1 MGLFRRKK
9 KKDLT
14 LTGLPGK
21 AVIRKE
27 DWSEFPTSD
36 DTTSLADLGIG
47 NRRFLFVL
55 EVTLDDGRPPYTVE
69 GWFKVPARLGGETG
83 PGVTLPVYAD
93 PDDPSNIDINWDRF
107 VAEGGADKFRSDNAD
122 DRRAAVHET
131 FPAGSRTM
139 MVNGWVAATKAGA
152 MSAEDLENALQGA
165 VTAGTLD
172 EAEADAARKSVS

>member
-9 KKDLT
+9 KDLM
-14 LTGLPGK
+14 LTGLPGN

-27 DWSEFPTSD
+27 DWSDFSNDD

-47 NRRFLFVL
+47 NRRFRFEL

-69 GWFKVPARLGGETG
+69 GWFKVPAKLDGETG
-83 PGVTLPVYAD
+83 PGVTLPVWAD
-93 PDDPSNIDINWDRF
+93 PDDPTNIDINWDRF
-107 VAEGGADKFRSDNAD
+107 VAGGGANKFRSNKAD
-122 DRRAAVHET
+122 DRRAAVHES
-131 FPAGSRTM
+131 FPAGNRTM

-165 VTAGTLD
+165 VSSGMLD
-172 EAEADAARKSVS
+172 EAEAEAARRAVG

>member
-14 LTGLPGK
+14 LAGLPGK

-27 DWSEFPTSD
+27 DWSDFSTDD

-47 NRRFLFVL
+47 NRRFLFEL

-69 GWFKVPARLGGETG
+69 GWFKVPAKLGGDTG

-93 PDDPSNIDINWDRF
+93 PTNLDINWDRF
-107 VAEGGADKFRSDNAD
+107 VAEGGVNKFRSGDAG
-122 DRRAAVHET
+122 DRRAAVHES

-139 MVNGWVAATKAGA
+139 MVNGWVAAAKAGA
-152 MSAEDLENALQGA
+152 MSADEFENALHGA
-165 VTAGTLD
+165 TSSGTID
-172 EAEADAARKSVS
+172 EAGAEAARRAAG

>member
-9 KKDLT
+9 KDLT
-14 LTGLPGK
+14 MTGHPGK

-27 DWSEFPTSD
+27 DWSDFDTGD

-69 GWFKVPARLGGETG
+69 GWFKVPAKLGGETG

-93 PDDPSNIDINWDRF
+93 PDDPTNIDINWDRF
-107 VAEGGADKFRSDNAD
+107 VAEGGADKFRSHNAD
-122 DRRAAVHET
+122 DRRAAVHES
-131 FPAGSRTM
+131 FPTASRTM
-139 MVNGWVAATKAGA
+139 MVNGWVAAAKAGA
-152 MSAEDLENALQGA
+152 MSADEFEQALQGA

-172 EAEADAARKSVS
+172 EAEAEAARNSVR